1 MPPKTKIIAAVAS
14 ASRKKY
20 KKFTLNELSKELDRL
35 NKLEK
40 KQSTSANVIRINVIK
55 EMVEDSKVCKN
66 QKKKEEPLKIK
77 KPTPKKQ
84 EPKKEEPKKEEPKK
98 EEPKKEGKTPW
109 DSVKDLNWRENIRT
123 QILTLFNTGNRVP
136 ANKKYHIIKSQ
147 EIKGNK
153 LIIKYVFTR
162 EWAEDVL
169 ERDKGESSEEEVVK
183 LMTKPTTGTFTIP
196 KK

>member
-1 MPPKTKIIAAVAS
+1 MPPKTKIIAVVAS

-40 KQSTSANVIRINVIK
+40 KQSTEANVIRINVIK

-77 KPTPKKQ
+77 KPA
-84 EPKKEEPKKEEPKK
+84 PKKEEPKKEEPKK

-109 DSVKDLNWRENIRT
+109 DSVKDLNWKENVRT
-123 QILTLFNTGNRVP
+123 KILTLFNTGNRVP
-136 ANKKYHIIKSQ
+136 ANKKYYIIKSQ

-162 EWAEDVL
+162 ERAEEIL
-169 ERDKGESSEEEVVK
+169 EREQGEGSEEEVVK